1 MLSLHS
7 FEPVVVHRDLKVSF
21 KSYAGLLLA
30 PKFAHATVHLTA
42 TVTFEFSCAERQRA
56 RQQL

>member
-42 TVTFEFSCAERQRA
+42 TFEFSCAERQRA